1 MGVNKSVGI
10 AKEELIKALGNAF
23 DANAGSVNQSER
35 LVTESTRCDG
45 HNYASLIK
53 LHDREDF
60 EKQAYAE
67 HQDSY
72 MIKDIINCL
81 KEERGAEYSNAADM
95 LSRKF
100 LNAVENKDELR
111 IKALTDSA
119 REFSL
124 KLRCTSKGSPQRSVV
139 LLFIA
144 NQIPSL

>member
-1 MGVNKSVGI
+1 MGN
-10 AKEELIKALGNAF
+10 AKEDLIKALGNAF
-23 DANAGSVNQSER
+23 DAGAGAAGNSDR

-60 EKQAYAE
+60 EQRAYAE
-67 HQDSY
+67 HEDSY

-81 KEERGAEYSNAADM
+81 KEERGVEYSSAADA

-100 LNAVENKDELR
+100 LNAVECKDEGR
-111 IKALTDSA
+111 VKKLTDSA

-124 KLRCTSKGSPQRSVV
+124 KLRCTSKGSPQRAVV
-139 LLFIA
+139 LLYIA
-144 NQIPSL
+144 NQSPSL

>member
-1 MGVNKSVGI
+1 MGI
-10 AKEELIKALGNAF
+10 AKEDLIKALGNAF
-23 DANAGSVNQSER
+23 EAKNGTNDDSAR

-60 EKQAYAE
+60 EQKAYAE
-67 HQDSY
+67 HEDSY

-81 KEERGAEYSNAADM
+81 REERGAEYSAAAEA

-100 LNAVENKDELR
+100 LNAVECNDEGR
-111 IKALTDSA
+111 VKMLTDSA

-124 KLRCTSKGSPQRSVV
+124 KLRCTSKGSPQRAVV
-139 LLFIA
+139 LLYIA

>member
-1 MGVNKSVGI
+1 MGI
-10 AKEELIKALGNAF
+10 AKEDLIKALSNAF
-23 DANAGSVNQSER
+23 ETGENENGTKDR

-67 HQDSY
+67 HQDAY

-81 KEERGAEYSNAADM
+81 KEERGKQYAEAADT

-100 LNAVENKDELR
+100 LNAVECKDEMR
-111 IKALTDSA
+111 VKSLTESA

-124 KLRCTSKGSPQRSVV
+124 KLRCTSKDSPQRSVV
-139 LLFIA
+139 LLYIA

>member
-1 MGVNKSVGI
+1 MDIS
-10 AKEELIKALGNAF
+10 KEDIIKALGNAF
-23 DANAGSVNQSER
+23 ESKEGTTDSTER

-81 KEERGAEYSNAADM
+81 KEERGAQYSEAADT

-100 LNAVENKDELR
+100 LNAVECKDEMR
-111 IKALTDSA
+111 VKTLTESA
-119 REFSL
+119 RDFSL

-139 LLFIA
+139 LLYIA